1 MLPVH
6 VEESRICV
14 GDRFSV
20 FFLRTLRVPEDGRT
34 YPLPPGLGEFP
45 IHRVEDYAG
54 RVPPDW
60 LVKGGVFIPLYQREA
75 LWLGF
80 EAARWKPNAVKVGV
94 GRVNAVSGADWD
106 EVLHSDPQDYLVCPP
121 QPWLDGINSGSGV
134 VRQFVAAPL
143 GLGDTIES
151 QLTGSETGGLRLLVF
166 EPRVGRFPDK
176 PPRRSRPAASQT
188 ESVTTGA
195 MGLSAGGKIQ
205 QKIYLDP
212 YGLDAWDLQH
222 FGSVWVHILNSEQY
236 RAVTDLEPPPTPIE
250 ARTYTQYGFPWF
262 QLYDEDVQDVPAA
275 ERLAR
280 VQGVRERQAARGEAA
295 GTADRPVEVPGP
307 QVRPLGSIDTSR
319 SPENEGQ
326 DPASE

>member
-54 RVPPDW
+54 SVPEDW

-80 EAARWKPNAVKVGV
+80 EAATWKPNAVKVGV
-94 GRVNAVSGADWD
+94 GSVNAVSGADWD
-106 EVLHSDPQDYLVCPP
+106 EILHGDPQDYVVCPP
-121 QPWLDGINSGSGV
+121 QPWLDGINSGRGV

-143 GLGDTIES
+143 GLGDTVEA
-151 QLTGSETGGLRLLVF
+151 QLTGSEAGGLRLIVF
-166 EPRVGRFPDK
+166 EPRAGRFPDQP
-176 PPRRSRPAASQT
+176 PPRRLPPAFQT

-195 MGLSAGGKIQ
+195 MGLGAGGQIR
-205 QKIYLDP
+205 QKVYLDP
-212 YGLDAWDLQH
+212 YGLEIWDLQNC
-222 FGSVWVHILNSEQY
+222 GGVWVHILNSEQY
-236 RAVTDLEPPPTPIE
+236 QAVTGLEPPPTPVD
-250 ARTYTQYGFPWF
+250 AHTYTQYGFPWF
-262 QLYDEDVQDVPAA
+262 QVYDEELRDVPVA

-280 VQGVRERQAARGEAA
+280 VKSLRERQAERGDAA
-295 GTADRPVEVPGP
+295 GAIDRPVEVPGP
-307 QVRPLGSIDTSR
+307 QVRTLRPVARSQGSESGNQK
-319 SPENEGQ
+319 PV
-326 DPASE
+326 SE

>member
-1 MLPVH
+1 MLPVN
-6 VEESRICV
+6 VEESHICV

-45 IHRVEDYAG
+45 IHWVEDYTG
-54 RVPPDW
+54 SVPPDW

-94 GRVNAVSGADWD
+94 GGINAVSGADWD
-106 EVLHSDPQDYLVCPP
+106 EILHSDPQDYLVCPP
-121 QPWLDGINSGSGV
+121 QPWLDGINTDNGV

-143 GLGDTIES
+143 GLGDTVES
-151 QLTGSETGGLRLLVF
+151 QLTGSEAGGLRLLVF
-166 EPRVGRFPDK
+166 EPRVGQFPDK
-176 PPRRSRPAASQT
+176 PPPRSLPAALQT

-195 MGLSAGGKIQ
+195 MGLGAGGKIR
-205 QKIYLDP
+205 QKVYLDP
-212 YGLDAWDLQH
+212 YGLGAWDLQN
-222 FGSVWVHILNSEQY
+222 FSSVWVHILNSEQY
-236 RAVTDLEPPPTPIE
+236 RAVTGLEPPPTSID

-262 QLYDEDVQDVPAA
+262 QLYDEELRDVPAA

-280 VQGVRERQAARGEAA
+280 VKSLRERQSERGNTA
-295 GTADRPVEVPGP
+295 GAVDQPVEVPTP
-307 QVRPLGSIDTSR
+307 QVRTLGPMDMSR
-319 SPENEGQ
+319 GSENEGQ
-326 DPASE
+326 EPVSE